1 MLAVNYTEM
10 RGNFK
15 EYCDKV
21 TDDFETVIVTRK
33 DNKNVVMIS
42 QDEYNNMMENL
53 FIMSNKKNYNRLL
66 ESRKQLEQG
75 MSQSRELLL
84 DEDE

>member
-42 QDEYNNMMENL
+42 QDEYNNMMENM

-75 MSQSRELLL
+75 MRQSRELLL
-84 DEDE
+84 EADE

>member
-75 MSQSRELLL
+75 MSQSRALLL